1 MYPRYVKCTHDINMN
16 PRRQY
21 TCIHDIIF
29 SSTTSLCYPRHH
41 DMLTYRG
48 YISWGTFLMSWGTFA
63 SMYPRHQNIPHD
75 IIMYPRHHS
84 CLAYIWNVSH
94 DMVPTISKCYPRHLN
109 KWYPRHG
116 VQDIIISCV
125 HLIDV
130 VGTLMSW
137 VPLLMPW
144 GVSDLAM

>member
-41 DMLTYRG
+41 DILTYRG
-48 YISWGTFLMSWGTFA
+48 YISWGIFSMSWGTLD
-63 SMYPRHQNIPHD
+63 SMYPRHQNVPHD

-84 CLAYIWNVSH
+84 CLGYIWNVSH

-109 KWYPRHG
+109 ATHDMVPKTSLYRVCIW
-116 VQDIIISCV
+116 
-125 HLIDV
+125 
-130 VGTLMSW
+130 LMSW
-137 VPLLMPW
+137 VHW
-144 GVSDLAM
+144 CRGYRYWCRGVFRI